1 MLNRIKNIF
10 NLTNNFYTQVNI
22 KNSKYK
28 LRITKDMKWCFEGGE
43 YYEKK
48 SLSVLISIIAL
59 FDEKPVFYDI
69 GANAGF
75 YSIILSEQTSEIV
88 AFEPFSLNYKLLKRN
103 KAINNVRNL
112 IVFKT
117 ALSDKKEIGELVI
130 YNSSGNNSLFSR
142 NVPKNHSLKK
152 TGIELIELE
161 KMDDVICHKEL
172 PLPNIVKIDVEG
184 AELFVLKGAK
194 KTIQQVH
201 PTFVIEYSDSTSND
215 AGYKKEAILE
225 YLSHFDYHFY
235 AIPSEKH
242 TKNLVSIDDL
252 NIFESENIVATQ
264 LNLDHLL

>member
-1 MLNRIKNIF
+1 MLKQIKNIF
-10 NLTNNFYTQVNI
+10 NLTSKFYTQVNL

-28 LRITKDMKWCFEGGE
+28 LQITKDMQWCFDGGE

-48 SLSVLISIIAL
+48 SLSVLISILAL

-75 YSIILSEQTSEIV
+75 YSIVLSEQTSEIV
-88 AFEPFSLNYKLLKRN
+88 AFEPFSLNYKLLKTN

-117 ALSDKKEIGELVI
+117 ALSDKKDIGELVI
-130 YNSSGNNSLFSR
+130 YNSSGNNSLFNR
-142 NVPKNHSLKK
+142 NVSTDHPLKR
-152 TGIELIELE
+152 TGVELIELE
-161 KMDDVICHKEL
+161 KMDDMIGDKGL

-194 KTIQQVH
+194 KTIQQCH
-201 PTFVIEYSDSTSND
+201 PTFVIEYADSTSND
-215 AGYKKEAILE
+215 AGYKKEAILQ
-225 YLSHFDYHFY
+225 YLSQFDYNFY

-242 TKNLVSIDDL
+242 MKDLVSMDDL
-252 NIFESENIVATQ
+252 YTFECENIVATQ